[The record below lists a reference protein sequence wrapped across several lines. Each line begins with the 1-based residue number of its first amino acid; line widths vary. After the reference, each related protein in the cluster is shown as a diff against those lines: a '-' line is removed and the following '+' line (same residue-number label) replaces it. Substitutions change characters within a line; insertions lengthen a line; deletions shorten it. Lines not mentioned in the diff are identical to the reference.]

1 MNISEQEFKYLV
13 EGITSDSI
21 QLLIDR
27 KNYTFGQWLEL
38 NHFTELNNPGLP
50 SLYEDEMHLLE
61 NAAALSLE
69 TIAMQRINAI
79 NTILQQYE

>member
-1 MNISEQEFKYLV
+1 MVAEKLGYDTPLP
-13 EGITSDSI
+13 
-21 QLLIDR
+21 L
-27 KNYTFGQWLEL
+27 GQWLEL
-38 NHFTELNNPGLP
+38 NHFTELNNPDLP